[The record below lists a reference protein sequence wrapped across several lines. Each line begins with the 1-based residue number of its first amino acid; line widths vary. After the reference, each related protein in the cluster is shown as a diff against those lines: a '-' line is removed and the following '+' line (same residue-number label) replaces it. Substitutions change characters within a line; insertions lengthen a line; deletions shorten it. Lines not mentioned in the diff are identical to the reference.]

1 MPPAQLST
9 PAAIIAWTIIGT
21 AIGTGSAWAFYG
33 SPAEELKAERLQQQ
47 KFHEQNLAFKKLEF
61 EENLAFK
68 RIELEAK
75 TATDIE
81 CAWIARRAAEE
92 RMREKNRRRGG

>member
-9 PAAIIAWTIIGT
+9 TAAIIAWTIVGT
-21 AIGTGSAWAFYG
+21 AIGTGSAWAFYR
-33 SPAEELKAERLQQQ
+33 SPAENLEAERLQQQ
-47 KFHEQNLAFKKLEF
+47 KFHEENLAFKELEF

-68 RIELEAK
+68 RLELEAR
-75 TATDIE
+75 TATEIE

-92 RMREKNRRRGG
+92 CMREKNRRREG